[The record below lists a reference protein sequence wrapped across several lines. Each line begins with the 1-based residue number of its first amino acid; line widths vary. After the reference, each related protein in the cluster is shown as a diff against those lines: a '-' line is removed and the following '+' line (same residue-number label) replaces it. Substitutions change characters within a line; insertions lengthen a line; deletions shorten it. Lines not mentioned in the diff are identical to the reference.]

1 MFGRLLKS
9 VTWQVRN
16 ELKRKL
22 KSNADHR
29 DLSWNCLEKFQ
40 IYCSTHYLKSLLGL
54 WGTAITAVLLA
65 IHFKSALLPLGSLYL
80 KDIYKL
86 ADNWMSSLLG
96 TQVTAIGIVFPLV
109 VGLISVLF
117 QKKSSRIH
125 IQSAY
130 QLHSGYMFSGLSG
143 LSLAAFIL
151 IGGLVSSHGDKYL
164 SSVFAVTAFIWM
176 LFNIFLSVWFFI
188 TSLNV
193 LDDKKRDRLM
203 IKYFKSQLVS
213 KSIRESLIS
222 PWLTYPGYKIGED
235 RIKGIKILP
244 YSTSAKDMTNTIW
257 CRIKRGESVTDMYIR
272 PILFL
277 LSKLRRI
284 DGQEIQ
290 VLILPSHGNKD
301 NKRNVLSYSGATP
314 SWLWRQLFR
323 CCFSRN
329 RKENRHYYEGITR
342 DFFGEAYDALD
353 DKNIGVFQNATKRL
367 VNTYASIKN
376 SFQYDDGNYLDGF
389 NGVELGFSFSR
400 AFQYD
405 VSQFFRETVK
415 TLETTGKYTEDAMQI
430 PLSVY
435 MQSEEKSLRDFSQ
448 FIESLAGT
456 WHSLIEWK
464 AGTASSLTPSQE
476 KTHHE
481 LIISFIGQWE
491 GWGMGLCIG
500 SADDDDYG
508 SRLLY
513 HLHYTP
519 TLLID
524 AVVADDE
531 TSARQAHDLLC
542 LWYKQASFTHYWDE
556 EYRWHSFFLTP
567 DYLNYSVSDSMWE
580 KLLRSC
586 VYNSA
591 AVVPLMAL
599 NALSDMRLLV
609 SGYIVA
615 NINPQ
620 KNINLVDVVTR
631 LLESRPYEFRD
642 IDAPI
647 SSAFRTATDVIDVLL
662 RIEHG
667 QSNAENRWYHSLSET
682 VSKFVSLNRRP
693 LISGRVYTEPR
704 QDVRSLYGAFALI
717 AIKLADQPESVTQRI
732 NEGLAEGLFLH
743 QNKIQIVH
751 ILKGLKRDP
760 TVPYN
765 GFMLTSQE
773 YATKVVNFNETIDNY
788 ILAFEKSMEFE
799 IIAAKVDME
808 LFKITDRHL
817 TDNFIK
823 ICYEDF
829 LLARLSYSEETD
841 YDLNWTQ
848 QSLQFLIDKESV
860 AKSLNPHLSRNHPAD
875 SYIRTVL
882 LDQLHYQLGTMAV
895 GRTITVE
902 NAERLLQE
910 IRHITADDHPYVL
923 VMYGAWYNDELREL
937 LSQKEK
943 HSGMGISVDTAVR
956 GINVLPYR
964 INNTVLY
971 HVRKSQLSYAL
982 LLSTAAFGEI
992 KLFRYPDGTLF
1003 NTFYSEGD
1011 DPLKGVQT
1019 TLWETELQLT
1029 GSVVARFEQF

>member
-1 MFGRLLKS
+1 MFGRLLNS

-29 DLSWNCLEKFQ
+29 DLSWNCFEKVQ
-40 IYCSTHYLKSLLGL
+40 IYCSTHYLKSMLGL
-54 WGTAITAVLLA
+54 WGAAITAVLLA
-65 IHFKSALLPLGSLYL
+65 THFQSALLPFGRHYL

-203 IKYFKSQLVS
+203 IKYFKSQLVNE
-213 KSIRESLIS
+213 SIRESLIS
-222 PWLTYPGYKIGED
+222 PWLTYPGHKIGED

-244 YSTSAKDMTNTIW
+244 YSTQEKDMTNSIW
-257 CRIKRGESVTDMYIR
+257 CRVKRGESVSDIYIR
-272 PILFL
+272 PMLFL
-277 LSKLRRI
+277 LKKLRGKE
-284 DGQEIQ
+284 GQAIQ
-290 VLILPSHGNKD
+290 VVILPSFGNKD
-301 NKRNVLSYSGATP
+301 NERNVLSYSGTTP

-329 RKENRHYYEGITR
+329 RKEKRQYYEGITR

-376 SFQYDDGNYLDGF
+376 SFQYDGGNYLDGL
-389 NGVELGFSFSR
+389 NEAELGFSFSR

-430 PLSVY
+430 PMSVY
-435 MQSEEKSLRDFSQ
+435 LQSEGKSLRDFSQ

-500 SADDDDYG
+500 SADNDDYG

-531 TSARQAHDLLC
+531 KSARQAHDLLC
-542 LWYKQASFTHYWDE
+542 LWYKQVSFTRYWE
-556 EYRWHSFFLTP
+556 EEFRWHSFFLTP
-567 DYLNYSVSDSMWE
+567 DYLNYSSSGSMWE

-586 VYNSA
+586 AYNSA
-591 AVVPLMAL
+591 AVVPLMASS
-599 NALSDMRLLV
+599 ALSDMRLLV

-620 KNINLVDVVTR
+620 KNINLADVVTR

-642 IDAPI
+642 IDDPI
-647 SSAFRTATDVIDVLL
+647 SPAFRTATDVIDVLL

-667 QSNAENRWYHSLSET
+667 QSHKENRWYHSLSET

-693 LISGRVYTEPR
+693 LISGRIYTESR

-717 AIKLADQPESVTQRI
+717 AIKLAAQPESVTPRI
-732 NEGLAEGLFLH
+732 NEALADGLFMH
-743 QNKIQIVH
+743 QEKIQIVH
-751 ILKGLKRDP
+751 ILKRLKRDP
-760 TVPYN
+760 TEPYN
-765 GFMLTSQE
+765 GFMLSSQE

-788 ILAFEKSMEFE
+788 ILAFGKNMEHE

-808 LFKITDRHL
+808 LFKNTDRRL

-823 ICYEDF
+823 IISEDF
-829 LLARLSYSEETD
+829 LLARLSFSEESES
-841 YDLNWTQ
+841 DLNWTQ
-848 QSLQFLIDKESV
+848 HYLRYSIDKESV
-860 AKSLNPHLSRNHPAD
+860 AKTLNPYLSRNYPSD
-875 SYIRTVL
+875 SNIRTVL
-882 LDQLHYQLGTMAV
+882 LSQLHDQLSTLPV
-895 GRTITVE
+895 GHTIPVE

-910 IRHITADDHPYVL
+910 IRRITADNSPYVL
-923 VMYGAWYNDELREL
+923 VMYAAWYNDELREL

-943 HSGMGISVDTAVR
+943 HSGLGISVDPAVR
-956 GINVLPYR
+956 GISVLPYR
-964 INNTVLY
+964 VNNTVLY
-971 HVRKSQLSYAL
+971 QVRGSQLNYAL
-982 LLSTAAFGEI
+982 LLSTAAFGEM

-1003 NTFYSEGD
+1003 NTFYCEGD

-1029 GSVVARFEQF
+1029 GSIIARFELL